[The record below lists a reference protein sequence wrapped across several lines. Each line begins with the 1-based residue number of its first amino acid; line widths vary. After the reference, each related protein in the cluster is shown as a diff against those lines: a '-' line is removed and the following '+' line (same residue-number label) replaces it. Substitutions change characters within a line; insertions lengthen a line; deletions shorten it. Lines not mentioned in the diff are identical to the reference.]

1 MKRTSM
7 ESLLNDTEVMEELR
21 AKAKGR
27 SNFRGQAEST
37 HGRRAIVEYLAD
49 PFGPVE
55 GVHTPESA
63 SESEAIILEFGRPSL
78 LIRDGKPESP
88 DSETWKS
95 RLRPHESRVAL
106 AIPAVGRIELKHH
119 PDYEWVGT
127 GWLIENRYLVTN
139 RHVAMI
145 FAEKRGSEFVF
156 RRSPSGPAIESRIDF
171 REEHE
176 SPAAFELN
184 IERIVYVSPLGDHY
198 PDMAVLRVKDHA
210 DLPKPL
216 LLAHEDASEGSLV
229 GVIGYPARDS
239 RNGDVP
245 MQRIFRD
252 IFDKKRFAP
261 GYVTSQDGRILL
273 HDSSTLGGN
282 SGSPVIE
289 LTSGRVAGLHFGGR
303 FKETNY
309 AVPVSVIKRTLAG
322 VSVTGG
328 LGTGGGSDGA
338 ERRTIEHY
346 DGRKGFNEEFLGTKK
361 LHVPLPELNDE
372 QRDDAVEVK
381 PDARGMGVYV
391 LDYTHFSVVLCKSRR
406 LAFYT
411 AVNIDGSQD
420 VALRRRSTP
429 WRIDPR
435 VPAEYQCGPEV
446 YEGNKLDRGHLVRRL
461 DPVWGDDETAKLADD
476 DTFHYSNA
484 APQHERLNQKTW
496 LSLEEYIL
504 SNAATEDLKIN
515 VFTGPVFSDRDVDY
529 RGVQIPSEFWKVV
542 TMVTTG
548 KKLHATAY
556 LLSQG
561 SYLDD
566 IEFVYGKFK
575 TYQTSITNIEKKT
588 GLDFGKLSTHDPIG
602 ASEAVGFMQPISEA
616 SDIII

>member
-1 MKRTSM
+1 VKRTSM
-7 ESLLNDTEVMEELR
+7 ESLLKDKEIMEELR

-27 SNFRGQAEST
+27 SSFRGQSESSQ
-37 HGRRAIVEYLAD
+37 GRRAIVDYLAD

-55 GVHTPESA
+55 GVHTTESA
-63 SESEAIILEFGRPSL
+63 AESEAIILEFGRPSL
-78 LIRDGKPESP
+78 LIRDGKPDKP

-95 RLRPHESRVAL
+95 RLRPHESRVAT
-106 AIPAVGRIELKHH
+106 AIPAVGRIELRHH

-171 REEHE
+171 REEYE
-176 SPAAFELN
+176 RSAAFELN
-184 IERIVYVSPLGDHY
+184 IERVHLISPLGELY
-198 PDMAVLRVKDHA
+198 PDMAVLRVKDHVE
-210 DLPKPL
+210 LPSPL
-216 LLAHEDASEGSLV
+216 LLADRDAEEGQLV

-245 MQRIFRD
+245 MQRIFND

-261 GYVTSQDGRILL
+261 GYVTSQDAHVLQ

-289 LTSGRVAGLHFGGR
+289 LATGHVVGLHFGGR

-322 VSVTGG
+322 VSVMGG
-328 LGTGGGSDGA
+328 VGAGGGSDDT
-338 ERRTIEHY
+338 ERRTVEDY
-346 DGRKGFNEEFLGTKK
+346 VGREGFDENFLGTKK
-361 LHVPLPELNDE
+361 LRVPLPELNDE

-381 PDARGMGVYV
+381 PEARGMGVYA

-406 LAFYT
+406 LAYFT

-420 VALRRRSTP
+420 VSLRRRSTP
-429 WRIDPR
+429 WKIDPR
-435 VPAEYQCGPEV
+435 VPTECQCGPEV

-504 SNAATEDLKIN
+504 SNAATADMKIN

-529 RGVQIPSEFWKVV
+529 RDVQIPSEFWKVV

-575 TYQTSITNIEKKT
+575 TYQTTIANIEKKT
-588 GLDFGKLSTHDPIG
+588 GLDFGKLSEHDPIG
-602 ASEAVGFMQPISEA
+602 TSEGVGFLQPISEA